1 MPTYYQLSQDEID
14 IIKAIRKGDAKVV
27 LVPKSQRITEAVSF
41 DDKSV
46 YP

>member
-27 LVPKSQRITEAVSF
+27 LVPKSDRPKVAISLNMVKEL
-41 DDKSV
+41 
-46 YP
+46 